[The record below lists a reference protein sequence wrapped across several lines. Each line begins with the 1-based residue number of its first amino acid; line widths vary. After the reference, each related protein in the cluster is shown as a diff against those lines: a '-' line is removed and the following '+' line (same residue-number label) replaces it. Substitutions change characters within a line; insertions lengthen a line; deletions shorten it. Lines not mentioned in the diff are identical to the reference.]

1 MLLMQSEHC
10 SVEEQFLLQM
20 PVLYGS
26 WEDPGNWRQFPPFRV
41 FLWILEDCK
50 ASLTMSWPM
59 GTGYK
64 AASSSFPACATRENT
79 CVLSQ
84 AVLTG
89 FAFGL
94 ESNVRLLTCISSPSL
109 VRWERMSHNS
119 SHSKM
124 CAAPARA
131 TTTARRWQKTACSSA
146 VPVPSLPAL
155 KPGEKKEEKLP
166 QCMQA
171 TRQANGV

>member
-1 MLLMQSEHC
+1 
-10 SVEEQFLLQM
+10 
-20 PVLYGS
+20 
-26 WEDPGNWRQFPPFRV
+26 
-41 FLWILEDCK
+41 
-50 ASLTMSWPM
+50 M

-84 AVLTG
+84 PVLTG

-94 ESNVRLLTCISSPSL
+94 GSYVRLLTCISSPSL

-124 CAAPARA
+124 CATPARA
-131 TTTARRWQKTACSSA
+131 TTTARRWQKTAWRRKRRSFLSA
-146 VPVPSLPAL
+146 CRQPDRPIVCRWSLAAVSLWAAGQRNRQPWGKGTGGGWPRAL
-155 KPGEKKEEKLP
+155 LSGPRFSLSLLLLEG
-166 QCMQA
+166 
-171 TRQANGV
+171 TGG